1 MDDNSPPE
9 ISLPHKRQIIALLQ
23 DGVAVH
29 VHRATGAFLAVH
41 VDPSAIKPWE
51 ISDEE
56 EALRHTLEVHPES
69 FILIDPPAS
78 YLSYNWM
85 KDFASHLPAGAT
97 QHALL
102 DCLSHRSP
110 FTDFLAY
117 LHTSAPG
124 SVLAQWNQF
133 KDKRLIAYLE
143 DELASADRR
152 NAAFADL
159 DEDELPAELEDVED
173 DDLDEQDDD
182 HEDIF

>member
-9 ISLPHKRQIIALLQ
+9 VSLSHKRQIAALLQ
-23 DGVAVH
+23 DGVAVY

-56 EALRHTLEVHPES
+56 EALRQTLEAHPDA

-85 KDFASHLPAGAT
+85 KDFASRLPAGAT

-117 LHTSAPG
+117 LHTSAPAG
-124 SVLAQWNQF
+124 VLAQWNQF
-133 KDKRLIAYLE
+133 KDGRLIDHLDY
-143 DELASADRR
+143 ELASADKR

-159 DEDELPAELEDVED
+159 DEDDMPEVLDEEEDE
-173 DDLDEQDDD
+173 DLDEQDDD
-182 HEDIF
+182 HDTIF

>member
-9 ISLPHKRQIIALLQ
+9 ISPLHKRQLIALLQ

-29 VHRATGAFLAVH
+29 VHRATGAFIAVH

-56 EALRHTLEVHPES
+56 EALRHTLEIHPDA

-85 KDFASHLPAGAT
+85 KDFASQLPPGAT

-117 LHTSAPG
+117 LHTSAPAG
-124 SVLAQWNQF
+124 VLAQWNQF
-133 KDKRLIAYLE
+133 KDARLIAHLDY
-143 DELASADRR
+143 ELASADKR
-152 NAAFADL
+152 NAAFADM
-159 DEDELPAELEDVED
+159 DEDDLPEEVEEDE
-173 DDLDEQDDD
+173 DLDEQDNDYAT
-182 HEDIF
+182 F